1 MGHQPRASLVQA
13 VMLRT
18 AEFPR
23 KAVGTCFSAQ
33 EAVSL
38 QIHRGTQ
45 KRGSE
50 TELGRVIAQF
60 LTPQAPQKALFPF

>member
-1 MGHQPRASLVQA
+1 MGHQPTASLVQA
-13 VMLRT
+13 MVLGT
-18 AEFPR
+18 TEFPR
-23 KAVGTCFSAQ
+23 KAVGKGFSAQ

-38 QIHRGTQ
+38 QTHRGTQ
-45 KRGSE
+45 NWGSE